1 MPQEPPHHQLRIDG
15 GIQASSCRPST
26 RVATAAA
33 TSRRYCTRA
42 RPGSTPPSCS
52 ASTPTSNLT
61 PQFFDTVGGAFFAR
75 PSARFF
81 VTPMQYAAG
90 PPHGWRAIRADLQLL
105 RPGPPLNASR
115 MFARCNGSAA
125 TGGPQSSVE
134 TAFYAEWASL
144 GKELTGPNGTVI
156 LGHRFECWP
165 GHFRRQRCNDYPD
178 HLGIWHSNVLSAKLR
193 TEWSTIGGL
202 DAKGYVRR
210 EVEAL
215 ATSF

>member
-1 MPQEPPHHQLRIDG
+1 MSSINTG
-15 GIQASSCRPST
+15 GYSCGHFEALLHASP
-26 RVATAAA
+26 AWEHAAFLLGLHPDV
-33 TSRRYCTRA
+33 C
-42 RPGSTPPSCS
+42 
-52 ASTPTSNLT
+52 LT

-178 HLGIWHSNVLSAKLR
+178 HLGTGLSRSRAR
-193 TEWSTIGGL
+193 VASPP
-202 DAKGYVRR
+202 AS
-210 EVEAL
+210 A
-215 ATSF
+215 ATTQTQRAPRLPR